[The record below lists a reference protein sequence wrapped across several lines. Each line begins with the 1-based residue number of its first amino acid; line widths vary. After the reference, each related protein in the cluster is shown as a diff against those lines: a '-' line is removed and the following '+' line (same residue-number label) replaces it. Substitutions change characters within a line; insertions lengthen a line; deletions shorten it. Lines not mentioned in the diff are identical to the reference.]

1 MRHIH
6 LAISI
11 FSFAWDLLLIDPNYL
26 YYTLDLSLQK
36 KMILNVNLISF
47 KLMEYFI
54 VIEAKSRLVPVHG
67 GGCDK
72 KLKWVPPGSTHLP
85 ALKVFR
91 HQLKIISLEKDA
103 SLGYNHC
110 AFW

>member
-1 MRHIH
+1 
-6 LAISI
+6 
-11 FSFAWDLLLIDPNYL
+11 
-26 YYTLDLSLQK
+26 
-36 KMILNVNLISF
+36 
-47 KLMEYFI
+47 MEYI
-54 VIEAKSRLVPVHG
+54 TVIEAKFRLVRPVHS

-85 ALKVFR
+85 ALKVSR
-91 HQLKIISLEKDA
+91 HQLKIISLEKGA